1 MSNRLAVFLCA
12 WCLATCVDATEKK
25 DAGRYLATPLKG
37 DYYVYAG
44 TLAEMQPPT
53 TKDRKISIM
62 LGGTLAKDLFK
73 QIGQDASHA
82 CSTAP
87 GYHERRRGDLI
98 CIQDDDGYSCYI
110 GLDVIRGKS
119 ISGVIC

>member
-12 WCLATCVDATEKK
+12 CCLATFVDATEKK
-25 DAGRYLATPLKG
+25 GAGRYLANPLKG

-44 TLAEMQPPT
+44 SMAEMEPPT
-53 TKDRKISIM
+53 SKDRKISIM
-62 LGGTLAKDLFK
+62 LGGALAKELFK

-87 GYHERRRGDLI
+87 GYHERRRGDLV
-98 CIQDDDGYSCYI
+98 CIQDEDGYSCYI
-110 GLDVIRGKS
+110 GLDAISGKS
-119 ISGVIC
+119 ISGMIC